1 MTGQYSC
8 GTCKIEV
15 KNEDELSM
23 ILCEKWNHVFCV
35 DISST
40 EYEKLKFSTLRWYCP
55 IFAKEIPF
63 SSLSNKGSNIYP
75 ETLLILVLKLCLP
88 RKLINIQK
96 RS

>member
-35 DISST
+35 DTSST

-55 IFAKEIPF
+55 IFAKEMHHFPV
-63 SSLSNKGSNIYP
+63 YP
-75 ETLLILVLKLCLP
+75 IKDPVY
-88 RKLINIQK
+88 IQK
-96 RS
+96 PSSS

>member
-15 KNEDELSM
+15 KNEDELSV

-40 EYEKLKFSTLRWYCP
+40 EYEKLKFSTLR
-55 IFAKEIPF
+55 
-63 SSLSNKGSNIYP
+63 
-75 ETLLILVLKLCLP
+75 
-88 RKLINIQK
+88 
-96 RS
+96 